1 MAPTRVV
8 VNGALGRVGQVVARA
23 VLADPELRL
32 VGAVEEKVPQPYLP
46 APESPD
52 LIPFSS
58 DLGSLIER
66 ACPDV
71 VVDFT
76 RAQVAMEAARIALPL
91 KVSMVIGTTGLSQ
104 ADLDE
109 IRGLCEKHETSAIVA
124 PNFSLGAVLLMHLA
138 KTASRFFENA
148 EIVEMHHDK
157 KLDAPSG
164 TAMATA
170 RLMAEAR
177 GSRFK
182 YPPTEKEVL
191 AGARGG
197 ELSGIAIHSV
207 RMPGIMASQE
217 VLFGGQGQT
226 LLLRHD
232 ATSRE
237 SYVPGVVLAVKEVV
251 KRSGLVLGLDQLLGL

>member
-8 VNGALGRVGQVVARA
+8 VNGVLGRMGQEVARA
-23 VLADPELRL
+23 VIADSELRL
-32 VGAVEEKVPQPYLP
+32 VGAVEEKAPQHYYP
-46 APESPD
+46 AAETPD
-52 LIPFSS
+52 LIPFSCN
-58 DLGSLIER
+58 LGSLIEK

-76 RAQVAMEAARIALPL
+76 RAQVAMEASRIALSL
-91 KVSMVIGTTGLSQ
+91 KVNIVIGTTGLSETN
-104 ADLDE
+104 LDE
-109 IRGLCEKHETSAIVA
+109 IRGLCDKHGVCAIVA
-124 PNFSLGAVLLMHLA
+124 SNFSLGAVLLMHLA

-148 EIVEMHHDK
+148 EIIEMHHDK

-177 GSRFK
+177 GSRFT
-182 YPPTEKEVL
+182 YPPTEREVL

-197 ELSGIAIHSV
+197 EVNGIAIHSV

-217 VLFGGQGQT
+217 VIFGGKGQA
-226 LLLRHD
+226 LVIRHD

-237 SYVPGVVLAVKEVV
+237 SYMPGVVLAVKEVV
-251 KRSGLVLGLDQLLGL
+251 KRTGLVLGLDQLLGL